1 MSHLIPITKQ
11 PRRGAVYNWDEIAV
25 ISKYKAEYKEQTTKA
40 LRAHVLRNKILVDI
54 FNYWDEQGILPT
66 DEKECVEKVKV
77 MFEHLIAS
85 ALKNTNNPVA
95 KITIKEKA
103 VVYYHFLTP

>member
-1 MSHLIPITKQ
+1 MSHLIPTTKQ
-11 PRRGAVYNWDEIAV
+11 PRRGALYNRLEIAV

-54 FNYWDEQGILPT
+54 FNYWDEQGTLPM

-77 MFEHLIAS
+77 MS
-85 ALKNTNNPVA
+85 NNLDVRVG
-95 KITIKEKA
+95 E
-103 VVYYHFLTP
+103 L